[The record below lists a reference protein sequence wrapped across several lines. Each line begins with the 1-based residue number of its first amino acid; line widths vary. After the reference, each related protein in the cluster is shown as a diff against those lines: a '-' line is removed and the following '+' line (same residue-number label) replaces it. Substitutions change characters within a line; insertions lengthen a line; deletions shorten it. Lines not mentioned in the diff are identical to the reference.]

1 MTSAIF
7 IFLSKIAF
15 TASITIGGGSF
26 ANVLNG
32 LGDALPEG
40 SQIQVGSFDGV
51 EPSKSGADF
60 TSVDWQSFNPF
71 LGIGST
77 NPDEVIGTFS
87 AGEGLESVFQISSE
101 LDAELGDLFPS
112 EFPVRLGL
120 RIFDTTANSL
130 EGVAYNT
137 VVRDV
142 STWVFND
149 PEVITNQPPTPSI
162 ATEDD
167 SLMFWEDNENPFQT
181 SITTTDDSTRIEELE
196 AQLASVIAERDA
208 RPTQEDYDALIA
220 ERDENLENYTANL
233 AEKGGVITTL
243 SESITEKDAAYALVV
258 AERDENLENYT
269 ANLAE
274 KDGVI
279 TTLSESITE
288 KDAAYALVVAER
300 DENLENYTANLA
312 EKDGVITTLSESIT
326 EKDAAHALVVAE
338 RDENLENYTAN
349 LAEKDGVITT
359 LSESITEKDAAYA
372 LVVAERRY
380 ENLENYT
387 ANLAE
392 KDGVITTLSESITEK
407 DAAYALVVAERDEN
421 LENYT
426 ANLAGKDGV
435 ITTLSESITEKDAA
449 YALVVAER
457 DSRFED
463 TDADGIT
470 DIKEIELE
478 TDPNVG
484 TVFYLNNTEFET
496 AVASARETG
505 QNDVIIDPLSFGL
518 VLGSTYEAVIA
529 ERDARFIDTDKDG
542 LTDLKE
548 AELESDNNELTPF
561 YLQDAYE
568 LGVESARFE
577 GRADVTNNPN
587 AYSLVSDAQYNLVV
601 AERDGRPTQE
611 DLAEVIAERDARP
624 TLGEV
629 KDARLGSV
637 VLQSDNANNSVKIRF
652 SIEETDDFKVWTKR
666 DGVNEVTVPLEAGSK
681 FYRFALQDE

>member
-120 RIFDTTANSL
+120 RIFDTTENSL

-142 STWVFND
+142 STWIFND
-149 PEVITNQPPTPSI
+149 PKVITNQPPTPSI

-233 AEKGGVITTL
+233 AEK
-243 SESITEKDAAYALVV
+243 
-258 AERDENLENYT
+258 
-269 ANLAE
+269 
-274 KDGVI
+274 
-279 TTLSESITE
+279 
-288 KDAAYALVVAER
+288 
-300 DENLENYTANLA
+300 
-312 EKDGVITTLSESIT
+312 
-326 EKDAAHALVVAE
+326 
-338 RDENLENYTAN
+338 
-349 LAEKDGVITT
+349 
-359 LSESITEKDAAYA
+359 
-372 LVVAERRY
+372 
-380 ENLENYT
+380 
-387 ANLAE
+387 
-392 KDGVITTLSESITEK
+392 
-407 DAAYALVVAERDEN
+407 
-421 LENYT
+421 
-426 ANLAGKDGV
+426 DGV

-484 TVFYLNNTEFET
+484 TVFYLNNMEFET
-496 AVASARETG
+496 AVASARENG

-568 LGVESARFE
+568 LGIESARFE
-577 GRADVTNNPN
+577 GRTDVTNNPN

-637 VLQSDNANNSVKIRF
+637 VLQSDNAKNSVKIRF

-666 DGVNEVTVPLEAGSK
+666 DGVNEITVPLEAGSK

>member
-142 STWVFND
+142 STWIFND

-233 AEKGGVITTL
+233 AEKG
-243 SESITEKDAAYALVV
+243 
-258 AERDENLENYT
+258 
-269 ANLAE
+269 
-274 KDGVI
+274 
-279 TTLSESITE
+279 
-288 KDAAYALVVAER
+288 
-300 DENLENYTANLA
+300 
-312 EKDGVITTLSESIT
+312 
-326 EKDAAHALVVAE
+326 
-338 RDENLENYTAN
+338 
-349 LAEKDGVITT
+349 
-359 LSESITEKDAAYA
+359 
-372 LVVAERRY
+372 
-380 ENLENYT
+380 
-387 ANLAE
+387 
-392 KDGVITTLSESITEK
+392 
-407 DAAYALVVAERDEN
+407 
-421 LENYT
+421 
-426 ANLAGKDGV
+426 GV

-577 GRADVTNNPN
+577 GRTDVTNNPN
-587 AYSLVSDAQYNLVV
+587 AYSLVTNAQYNFVV

>member
-233 AEKGGVITTL
+233 AEK
-243 SESITEKDAAYALVV
+243 
-258 AERDENLENYT
+258 
-269 ANLAE
+269 
-274 KDGVI
+274 
-279 TTLSESITE
+279 
-288 KDAAYALVVAER
+288 
-300 DENLENYTANLA
+300 
-312 EKDGVITTLSESIT
+312 
-326 EKDAAHALVVAE
+326 
-338 RDENLENYTAN
+338 
-349 LAEKDGVITT
+349 
-359 LSESITEKDAAYA
+359 
-372 LVVAERRY
+372 
-380 ENLENYT
+380 
-387 ANLAE
+387 
-392 KDGVITTLSESITEK
+392 
-407 DAAYALVVAERDEN
+407 
-421 LENYT
+421 
-426 ANLAGKDGV
+426 DGV

-577 GRADVTNNPN
+577 GRTDVTNNPN
-587 AYSLVSDAQYNLVV
+587 AYSLVTNAQYNFVV